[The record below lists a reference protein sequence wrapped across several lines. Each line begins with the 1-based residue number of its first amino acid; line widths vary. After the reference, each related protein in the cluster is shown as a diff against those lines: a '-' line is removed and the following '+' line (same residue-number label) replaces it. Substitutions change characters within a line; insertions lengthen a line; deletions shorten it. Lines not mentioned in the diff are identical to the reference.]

1 MTKLLFASLFAFVLF
16 SQSVEAS
23 PKMSGLPLPR
33 FVSLRS
39 DQVNLRTGPGVR
51 YPVEWV
57 YLKRDMPIEIIAEFD
72 NWRKVRDWEGS
83 EGWIHQTMLSGRR
96 TIRVTGIKRT
106 LYNKESKNASATA
119 HVESGVIGK
128 LLQCPKR
135 SAYCRVEIDEYK
147 GWLKRGEFW
156 GIYAGEHLEK

>member
-1 MTKLLFASLFAFVLF
+1 MNKLFFASLFAFILF
-16 SQSVEAS
+16 SQSAVAS

-39 DQVNLRTGPGVR
+39 DLVNMRTGPGVR
-51 YPVEWV
+51 YPIEWI

-83 EGWIHQTMLSGRR
+83 EGWIHQTMLSGQR
-96 TIRVTGIKRT
+96 TIRISGIKRT
-106 LYNKESKNASATA
+106 LRNKESKDASAVA
-119 HVESGVIGK
+119 HIESGVIGK
-128 LLQCPKR
+128 LQKCPKR
-135 SAYCRVEIDEYK
+135 SEYCYVEINRYK

-156 GIYAGEHLEK
+156 GIYAGEHLE